1 MILLGY
7 NALIVQAYWKKQKD
21 KIWTKDGI
29 WEQSWEKNKH
39 MKVIGWEE
47 LGGLVSKCAQLNESD
62 MVISLSRHQLI
73 DTLWVI
79 DSEQNE
85 SLC

>member
-1 MILLGY
+1 MGY
-7 NALIVQAYWKKQKD
+7 GIVLR
-21 KIWTKDGI
+21 
-29 WEQSWEKNKH
+29 KNKH

-73 DTLWVI
+73 DTL
-79 DSEQNE
+79 
-85 SLC
+85 